1 METLGGVRKEYP
13 EAEASSS
20 VPSQEDMNSIQSLSA
35 RTIVFCKT
43 FSGKTF
49 SSKTPSSKTSSGKT
63 SSGKTPATAT
73 YHRYGWKPHRRG
85 RCSQFDHTVNGHR
98 PPGRTQWPQ
107 AWRMFCR
114 KEQRKAGNHHRSWPG
129 RIKSEKMSNKLVIL
143 ENIFNFAFEIQ
154 QATEPS
160 SA

>member
-13 EAEASSS
+13 EADASSS
-20 VPSQEDMNSIQSLSA
+20 VPSQEDMNSMQSFSA

-43 FSGKTF
+43 P
-49 SSKTPSSKTSSGKT
+49 SSKTP
-63 SSGKTPATAT
+63 ATDT
-73 YHRYGWKPHRRG
+73 YHRQGWKPHRRG

-114 KEQRKAGNHHRSWPG
+114 KEQRKADNHHQSWPG
-129 RIKSEKMSNKLVIL
+129 RIKSEKMSSKLVFL
-143 ENIFNFAFEIQ
+143 ENIFNFAFEVQ
-154 QATEPS
+154 RATEPS

>member
-13 EAEASSS
+13 EADASSS
-20 VPSQEDMNSIQSLSA
+20 VPSQEDMNSMQSLSA

-43 FSGKTF
+43 FSSKTLSSKTF
-49 SSKTPSSKTSSGKT
+49 SS
-63 SSGKTPATAT
+63 KTPATAT
-73 YHRYGWKPHRRG
+73 YHRQGWKPHRRG

-114 KEQRKAGNHHRSWPG
+114 KEQRKADNHHRSWPG

>member
-13 EAEASSS
+13 EADASSS
-20 VPSQEDMNSIQSLSA
+20 VPSQEDMNSMQSLSA

-43 FSGKTF
+43 P
-49 SSKTPSSKTSSGKT
+49 SSKTPSSKT
-63 SSGKTPATAT
+63 PATDT
-73 YHRYGWKPHRRG
+73 YHRQGWKPHRRG

-98 PPGRTQWPQ
+98 PPGRTQWPR

-114 KEQRKAGNHHRSWPG
+114 KEQRKADNHHQSWPG
-129 RIKSEKMSNKLVIL
+129 RIKSEKMSSKLVFL
-143 ENIFNFAFEIQ
+143 ENIFNFAFEVQ
-154 QATEPS
+154 RATEPS